1 MVLPAEPLD
10 LGLGPL
16 GPASAATGAVVGGG
30 GLRPLVLGGQR
41 NLPDGNALLELGES
55 GGKTTIGLLGLRHV
69 ADLLEQVHIN
79 FDPGFKLTAYLP
91 RNSCGKE
98 SGCSKVNGTSPF
110 LSFTHTV
117 AE

>member
-69 ADLLEQVHIN
+69 AFSLSKRSLQRN
-79 FDPGFKLTAYLP
+79 PGFKLTAYLP
-91 RNSCGKE
+91 RNACGKE
-98 SGCSKVNGTSPF
+98 SGCSKGNGTSPF
-110 LSFTHTV
+110 LSFTRTV